1 MQGKV
6 VDVKDEGFLHK
17 VEYDDQVTEWLPLGS
32 ERFTLLTPRTT
43 SAGCT
48 TSFLVLLP
56 FLYHPVPIS
65 SPVQVS
71 SW

>member
-1 MQGKV
+1 MKWIGCLQGKV

-17 VEYDDQVTEWLPLGS
+17 IEYDDEVTEWLPLSS

-48 TSFLVLLP
+48 TQLLVSLP
-56 FLYHPVPIS
+56 LPLVPE
-65 SPVQVS
+65 
-71 SW
+71 